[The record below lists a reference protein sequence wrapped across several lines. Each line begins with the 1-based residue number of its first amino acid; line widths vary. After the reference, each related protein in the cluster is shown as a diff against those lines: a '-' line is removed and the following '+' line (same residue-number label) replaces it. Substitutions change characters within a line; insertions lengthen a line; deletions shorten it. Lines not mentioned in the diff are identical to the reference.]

1 MQEKRFMID
10 LENLAGFGIAGNFA
24 NHLEQAGE
32 SEDFINVEVDE
43 ADAPKGIFPFYL
55 KGFDGYI
62 ANFPLSDNAIVE
74 KPGENIQMEPEI
86 ALLCDVSYEAGKVK
100 TLTPTHFTAYNDCS
114 IRRKG
119 AKKISEKKNW
129 GRSTKGVSQ
138 DFIAIDQFQNGGIM
152 DHYNIASFIKRDGK
166 LIAYG
171 VDSQA
176 IGYSY
181 FYDKLLRW
189 MENKFATQTDHGPLE
204 DISKYLQSVDFPKR
218 FLISIGATRYTEF
231 GETNFLAVGDELF
244 VVLYDRRREDEKSV
258 SRKLQEDPSQLHESC
273 SILRQNVMKG

>member
-1 MQEKRFMID
+1 MHKNDLMID
-10 LENLAGFGIAGNFA
+10 LKELAGFGIAGNFA

-55 KGFDGYI
+55 KNFEGFIGT
-62 ANFPLSDNAIVE
+62 FPLSTDTIVD
-74 KPGENIQMEPEI
+74 KAGENIQMEPEM
-86 ALLCDVSYEAGKVK
+86 ALLCDVSYENGKVK

-129 GRSTKGVSQ
+129 GANTKGVSQ
-138 DFIAIDQFQNGGIM
+138 DFIAIDQFSSGGIL
-152 DHYNIASFIKRDGK
+152 DHYNIASFIKRDGR

-176 IGYSY
+176 VGYSY
-181 FYDKLLRW
+181 FYDKLLQW
-189 MENKFATQTDHGPLE
+189 MENKFAMQEDHGPLE
-204 DISKYLQSVDFPKR
+204 AISKYLQSVDLPKR
-218 FLISIGATRYTEF
+218 FLISIGATRYTGF
-231 GETNFLAVGDELF
+231 GETNFLDSGDELY
-244 VVLYDRRREDEKSV
+244 VILYDRRYENEQSVIDKLSGDETS
-258 SRKLQEDPSQLHESC
+258 LHESC
-273 SILRQNVMKG
+273 SILKQRVIKG